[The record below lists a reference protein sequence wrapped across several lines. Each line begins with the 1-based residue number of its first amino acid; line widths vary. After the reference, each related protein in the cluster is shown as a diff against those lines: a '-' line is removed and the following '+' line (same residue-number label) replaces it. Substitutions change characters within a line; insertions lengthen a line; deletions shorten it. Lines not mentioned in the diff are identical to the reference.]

1 VSTNPKDAI
10 GLTKPALRL
19 VPPALALHV
28 SQAMAN
34 GAKKYGAY
42 NWREHPVR
50 LTVYIEAAL
59 RHLYSLLD
67 GEDHARDSG
76 VLHAA
81 HVGACMA
88 IILDAMGTDSLIDDR
103 ATDGCASDLI
113 DELTAAATPPKPAG
127 ETIYT
132 DVNFTIDRK
141 VFGEIEAAVVGA
153 VSPFLGRRVLVTA
166 PPPVK
171 ESRGEWA
178 VDFLT
183 VDGEAFAD
191 DEDEADTQPEQH
203 PVDAALDTLVA
214 GSLDFVRAYPM
225 ARPLKIGDTLK
236 RGAWFAAVCADELLD
251 SWRLTGWT
259 HADGTPIEPIPVC
272 GAV

>member
-1 VSTNPKDAI
+1 VS
-10 GLTKPALRL
+10 TKPALRL

-153 VSPFLGRRVLVTA
+153 VSPFLGRRVLTT
-166 PPPVK
+166 PPPAK
-171 ESRGEWA
+171 ESRGEWTI
-178 VDFLT
+178 DFLT

-191 DEDEADTQPEQH
+191 DEADTQPEH
-203 PVDAALDTLVA
+203 PVDAALDTLIA

-225 ARPLKIGDTLK
+225 TRPIKVGDRL
-236 RGAWFAAVCADELLD
+236 RYAHRDGHSCSAVAHTSATFDLD
-251 SWRLTGWT
+251 AWRLAGWT